1 MKDWGLSL
9 LLICFC
15 LSGFAQTFEL
25 IDKQEN
31 FQTSISENLRIPI
44 KIRNNT
50 SKAQFYIIRK
60 LSADLNNTQKGY
72 FCLDKNCL
80 ESGIEEFSKR
90 VEAGET
96 LQTLFYVLES
106 GIQSG
111 LGAIRFQ
118 VFTKGNPTDAI
129 DYAVSISVTEKD
141 QKPIIFHSKDIT
153 IQDVYPNPVQDL
165 AFMDYHIHN
174 EAITAKVVI
183 HNILG
188 RSISEFELSAFEER
202 VKIQTEE
209 FVSGIYFYTLYIN
222 NNGVLTRKLII
233 RK

>member
-1 MKDWGLSL
+1 MKSWIFGL
-9 LLICFC
+9 LLSSFS

-25 IDKQEN
+25 LDKQES
-31 FQTSISENLRIPI
+31 FQSSISETVRIPL

-50 SKAQFYIIRK
+50 NKAQFYIIRK
-60 LSADLNNTQKGY
+60 LHSDLNSTQKGY
-72 FCLDKNCL
+72 FCFDKNCL
-80 ESGIEEFSKR
+80 EPGIEEFSKK

-96 LQTLFYVLES
+96 LQALVYILES

-111 LGAIRFQ
+111 QGNIKFQ
-118 VFTKGNPTDAI
+118 VFVKGNPSEAI
-129 DYAVSISVTEKD
+129 DYAVSVSVQERD
-141 QKPIIFHSKDIT
+141 HKPIIFQSKDIT

-165 AFMDYHIHN
+165 AYMDYILHN
-174 EAITAKVVI
+174 ESVTAKVVI

-188 RSISEFELSAFEER
+188 RAISEFELSPFEDR

-209 FVSGIYFYTLYIN
+209 FVSGIYFYTLYLN
-222 NNGVLTRKLII
+222 NNGVLTRKLVV

>member
-1 MKDWGLSL
+1 MKSWGLSL
-9 LLICFC
+9 FLISFC

-25 IDKQEN
+25 LDKQEN

-50 SKAQFYIIRK
+50 TKAQFYIIRK
-60 LSADLNNTQKGY
+60 LSSDLNNTQKGY

-80 ESGIEEFSKR
+80 EPGMEEFSKR
-90 VEAGET
+90 VEPGET
-96 LQTLFYVLES
+96 LQTLVYVLES
-106 GIQSG
+106 GIQTG
-111 LGAIRFQ
+111 LGSLRFQ
-118 VFTKGNPTDAI
+118 VFTKGNPADAI
-129 DYAVSISVTEKD
+129 DYSVSIAVTEKD

-165 AFMDYHIHN
+165 AYMDYRIHN
-174 EAITAKVVI
+174 ESVTAKVVI

-202 VKIQTEE
+202 AKIQTEE
-209 FVSGIYFYTLYIN
+209 FVSGIYFYTLYLN

>member
-1 MKDWGLSL
+1 MKSWVIGIFL
-9 LLICFC
+9 LVFS

-25 IDKQEN
+25 VDKQEN
-31 FQTSISENLRIPI
+31 FQASLSETIRIPI

-60 LSADLNNTQKGY
+60 LNSDLTSTQKGY
-72 FCLDKNCL
+72 FCLNKICL
-80 ESGIEEFSKR
+80 EPSIEQVSKK
-90 VEAGET
+90 VEPGET
-96 LQTLFYVLES
+96 LQALVYSLES

-111 LGAIRFQ
+111 QSTIKFQ
-118 VFTKGNPTDAI
+118 VFTKGNPADEV
-129 DYAVSISVTEKD
+129 DYAVSVSVQEKD

-153 IQDVYPNPVQDL
+153 IEDVYPNPVQDL
-165 AFMDYHIHN
+165 AYMDYQIHN
-174 EAITAKVVI
+174 ESVTAKLII

-188 RSISEFELSAFEER
+188 RAINEIELSPFEDR
-202 VKIQTEE
+202 VKIQTDEL
-209 FVSGIYFYTLYIN
+209 VSGIYFYTLYLN

>member
-1 MKDWGLSL
+1 MKRWIFGL
-9 LLICFC
+9 LLSGFS

-25 IDKQEN
+25 LDKQES
-31 FQTSISENLRIPI
+31 FQTSFSETIRIPL

-50 SKAQFYIIRK
+50 NKAQFYIVRK
-60 LSADLNNTQKGY
+60 LHSDLNGTQKGY

-90 VEAGET
+90 VEPGET
-96 LQTLFYVLES
+96 LQALVYVLES

-111 LGAIRFQ
+111 QGNIKFQ
-118 VFTKGNPTDAI
+118 VFVKGNPVEAI
-129 DYAVSISVTEKD
+129 DYAVSVSVQEKD
-141 QKPIIFHSKDIT
+141 QKPVLFHSKDIT

-165 AFMDYHIHN
+165 AYMDYRIHN
-174 EAITAKVVI
+174 ESITAKVVI

-188 RSISEFELSAFEER
+188 RAINEFELSPFEDR
-202 VKIQTEE
+202 VKIQTED
-209 FVSGIYFYTLYIN
+209 FVSGIYFYTLYLN
-222 NNGVLTRKLII
+222 NNGVLTRKLVV